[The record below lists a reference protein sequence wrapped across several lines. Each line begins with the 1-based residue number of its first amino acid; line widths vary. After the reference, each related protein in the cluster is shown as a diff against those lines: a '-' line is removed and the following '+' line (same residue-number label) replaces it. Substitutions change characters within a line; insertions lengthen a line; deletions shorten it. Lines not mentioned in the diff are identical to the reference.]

1 MKISRRAALCL
12 LRRTQ
17 FVAPGKRT
25 LRLSRGYTLQELL
38 IIVAIMGILAAIA
51 APSWLT
57 LYNTFKLNAARSQVH
72 QIIRQAQHEA
82 IRHHVS
88 WQASF
93 RDTNGTVQWAVH
105 PVTTSPALTNWQNLY
120 TDVRIDVEATTFRPS
135 SGIYKTQFN
144 HKGHANVLGR
154 LTLSTA
160 TNGGRIKRC
169 VIVSTLLG
177 AVRDGEGHSRPD
189 RDGRYC
195 Y

>member
-1 MKISRRAALCL
+1 M
-12 LRRTQ
+12 RRTQ

-105 PVTTSPALTNWQNLY
+105 PTTTPPALTHWQNLY
-120 TDVRIDVEATTFRPS
+120 TDVRIDVGATTFRPS
-135 SGIYKTQFN
+135 GGIYKTQFS

-160 TNGGRIKRC
+160 TSGGRIKRC

-177 AVRDGEGHSRPD
+177 AIRDGEGHSRPD
-189 RDGRYC
+189 SNGRYC